1 MFVVLDGI
9 GGSEDMI
16 VVLKLYDTVT
26 GQYTTK
32 AMMVQNPTSF
42 RMPVPWSARRT
53 KVSSLV
59 QMTA

>member
-26 GQYTTK
+26 
-32 AMMVQNPTSF
+32 
-42 RMPVPWSARRT
+42 
-53 KVSSLV
+53 VS
-59 QMTA
+59 TRPRP